1 MDFIAVSC
9 GNMLQEN
16 HLLMQTHNIW

>member
-1 MDFIAVSC
+1 
-9 GNMLQEN
+9 MLQEN